1 MIGYLQRRKVHVMNI
16 YEEIIKLYTNG
27 YLRLFSLKNNVS
39 GEYPLPKGP
48 KIIAANHPNATDSF
62 HLVPVLDKT
71 PHFLMR
77 SNLFSKPVVG
87 WLLNQAGQIEVSN
100 KGKRSFEMACSLLR
114 GGQIIVIYPEGRLN
128 PEYEKIKVK
137 SGAVR
142 LSLATGAHIIPLG
155 IYVPPE
161 HTKDLRPF
169 LNGRLSNGCWQVSG
183 TCYLRIG
190 TPWIPR
196 LSGQLPAEIHHLSQ
210 IMMNQIYSLV
220 DEIKKELTCESPTS
234 LNPIPQW

>member
-1 MIGYLQRRKVHVMNI
+1 
-16 YEEIIKLYTNG
+16 
-27 YLRLFSLKNNVS
+27 
-39 GEYPLPKGP
+39 
-48 KIIAANHPNATDSF
+48 
-62 HLVPVLDKT
+62 
-71 PHFLMR
+71 
-77 SNLFSKPVVG
+77 
-87 WLLNQAGQIEVSN
+87 
-100 KGKRSFEMACSLLR
+100 MACTLLR
-114 GGQIIVIYPEGRLN
+114 GGQIIVIYPEGKLN
-128 PEYEKIKVK
+128 PGYEKMKAK

-161 HTKDLRPF
+161 HTKDLRP
-169 LNGRLSNGCWQVSG
+169 LMNGRLSNSCWQVSG
-183 TCYLRIG
+183 TCYLRLG